1 MKPAGAH
8 VWTPWNYCWAA
19 ACSGPQTHSCSL
31 ASLTPLHA
39 ATHTSHGREDT
50 GGAVM
55 YPVNVT
61 EVRIW
66 LQILPDLHWPLVER
80 LWEGNNEALAKPRG
94 LLVPLTAITFLM
106 SRDQKSSSPPVL
118 PCSSLQK
125 KAKNPLQSS
134 LQVKKAS
141 LPYQMNSPGE
151 GWGRGWRTRGHP

>member
-8 VWTPWNYCWAA
+8 VWTLGKLLLGGCLLW
-19 ACSGPQTHSCSL
+19 SG
-31 ASLTPLHA
+31 
-39 ATHTSHGREDT
+39 ATARGNPHISRER
-50 GGAVM
+50 GHRGAVM
-55 YPVNVT
+55 YPVHVT

-80 LWEGNNEALAKPRG
+80 PWEGNHEALAKPRG
-94 LLVPLTAITFLM
+94 LLVPLTAIIFLM

-125 KAKNPLQSS
+125 KPKNPLQSS

-141 LPYQMNSPGE
+141 LPYQMNSPGA
-151 GWGRGWRTRGHP
+151 GWGRGWRARGHP